1 MKNVYEIFEEVRKA
15 ESFSK
20 KLEILRNNNHANLV
34 KIVLQGAY
42 HPGIRYVFDKT
53 NFPEYKADKVPAGM
67 GYTSIL
73 TEMDRIYLF
82 VIGSKKAP
90 KELSLDR
97 RKEILIQMLEA
108 MEEKEAEIFKA
119 MILKDLSAFGV
130 SYKLASEAFPGNLP
144 NSPEN
149 ETITYIS

>member
-1 MKNVYEIFEEVRKA
+1 LKNIYEIFEEVRNTD
-15 ESFSK
+15 SFSK
-20 KLEILRNNNHANLV
+20 KLEILRGNNYGNLIQ
-34 KIVLQGAY
+34 IVLQGAF
-42 HPGIRYVFDKT
+42 HPGIQYVFDKET
-53 NFPEYKADKVPAGM
+53 FPEYTPDKVPAGM

-82 VIGSKKAP
+82 VKGSKKASP
-90 KELSLDR
+90 DLTLQR

-108 MEEKEAEIFKA
+108 MEEKEAEVFKA
-119 MILKDLSAFGV
+119 MVLKDLSTFGI

-149 ETITYIS
+149 DTIIYTS